1 MIIDITRCRYAPGYL
16 PKAAEG
22 FFHPFFATANAA
34 FRREALLE
42 IDGFDRQC
50 QTGEDVDVSI
60 RLSRAG
66 WELWY
71 EPAAIVQHQ
80 ERYTFHH
87 LLRQW
92 FGYGWGQ
99 PWLYKK
105 HLAKPRLQFYVA
117 GDPVKNPRPYGARC
131 ILNLP
136 FFCYGL
142 IFLSAYY
149 LFHAAL
155 LVLVIGAIV
164 HSPIV
169 CKVAGV
175 TALASGLYYAT
186 IRFNRR
192 HPFRSLG
199 MLGLRYAADTAFVA
213 GGLAAGVRQRVVLLG
228 ATRTR

>member
-1 MIIDITRCRYAPGYL
+1 MPLCARL
-16 PKAAEG
+16 PPQSG
-22 FFHPFFATANAA
+22 GGLFNPFFATANAA

-66 WELWY
+66 WELWVLN
-71 EPAAIVQHQ
+71 P
-80 ERYTFHH
+80 
-87 LLRQW
+87 
-92 FGYGWGQ
+92 
-99 PWLYKK
+99 
-105 HLAKPRLQFYVA
+105 PRLSNTRSATRSTTCCGNGSATAGASPGYSRSTWRRRGCEFYVA
-117 GDPVKNPRPYGARC
+117 GDPVKNPRPYGAKC
-131 ILNLP
+131 VLDVP

-155 LVLVIGAIV
+155 LALIIGAIA
-164 HSPIV
+164 HSSAV
-169 CKVAGV
+169 SMGV
-175 TALASGLYYAT
+175 GVIAVASGLYYAT
-186 IRFNRR
+186 IRFNWRR
-192 HPFRSLG
+192 PLRSIG

-213 GGLAAGVRQRVVLLG
+213 GALIAGLRYGVVLLG

>member
-16 PKAAEG
+16 PKAAGG
-22 FFHPFFATANAA
+22 FFNPFFATANAA

-99 PWLYKK
+99 PWLFKK
-105 HLAKPRLQFYVA
+105 HLATPRLQFYVA
-117 GDPVKNPRPYGARC
+117 GDPVKNPRPYGAKC
-131 ILNLP
+131 VLDVP

-155 LVLVIGAIV
+155 LALIIGAIA
-164 HSPIV
+164 HSSAV
-169 CKVAGV
+169 SMGAGV
-175 TALASGLYYAT
+175 IAVASGLYYAT
-186 IRFNRR
+186 IRFNWRR
-192 HPFRSLG
+192 PLRSIG

-213 GGLAAGVRQRVVLLG
+213 GALIAGLRYGVVLLG

>member
-1 MIIDITRCRYAPGYL
+1 MIIDITRCRYAPGYM

-22 FFHPFFATANAA
+22 FFNPFFANANVA
-34 FRREALLE
+34 FRREALE
-42 IDGFDRQC
+42 AVGGYDDRC

-71 EPAAIVQHQ
+71 EPAAIIQHQ
-80 ERYTFHH
+80 ERYTFPH

-105 HLAKPRLQFYVA
+105 HLGKPRLQFYVA
-117 GDPVKNPRPYGARC
+117 GDPVKNPRPYGAKC
-131 ILNLP
+131 VLDLP

-142 IFLSAYY
+142 VFLSAYY

-155 LVLVIGAIV
+155 LALIIGMIA
-164 HSPIV
+164 HSPIT
-169 CKVAGV
+169 CKIAGAA
-175 TALASGLYYAT
+175 ALASGLYYAT
-186 IRFNRR
+186 IRFNWRR
-192 HPFRSLG
+192 PLRSIG

-213 GGLAAGVRQRVVLLG
+213 GALVAGVRHGVVLLG